1 MILYDRFYFIGFSYI
16 KLKSTNNNVIRNV
29 MDRSPTV
36 SHDHLYEVQIVH
48 GKF

>member
-1 MILYDRFYFIGFSYI
+1 MTAFKGFSYI
-16 KLKSTNNNVIRNV
+16 KLKSTNNNVIRNI
-29 MDRSPTV
+29 MDSSPAA